1 MKIDF
6 TQYENPIDGLTLSDW
21 ERNEGLDISPE
32 DAALAGIAVEERE
45 NEFELGA
52 TDVDFR
58 FTPEHKLKF
67 AASSVVADIRSN
79 NSLLSIRVRSA
90 PLGATRIFDLAK
102 PIVQNWN
109 LHSFQDDEVDP
120 EREAAPNKIDATIE
134 LANWRGNQP
143 NSLPSYLAKSDPN
156 PFPGLWFLRL
166 VINHSLEDDSL
177 YILSIQTFWRDVE
190 FDKKH
195 QDNTFWERADAIINL
210 ANDQSSDESISR
222 VANSL
227 LYAAARYNAF
237 DYWSFHE
244 TASEFSESRLEAIES
259 CVEQFRKMLV
269 ENFDDHLD
277 RYSETE
283 NGG

>member
-6 TQYENPIDGLTLSDW
+6 TQYENPIDGLTLLDW

-32 DAALAGIAVEERE
+32 DAALAGIVVEESD

-58 FTPEHKLKF
+58 FTPEHKLEF

-79 NSLLSIRVRSA
+79 NSLRSIRVRSA
-90 PLGATRIFDLAK
+90 PLGAARIFDLAK
-102 PIVQNWN
+102 PIVHNWN

-120 EREAAPNKIDATIE
+120 EQEVAPNKIDAATE

-143 NSLPSYLAKSDPN
+143 NSLPSYLAQSDPN

-166 VINHSLEDDSL
+166 VINPSLEDDSL
-177 YILSIQTFWRDVE
+177 YVLSIQTFWRDVE

-227 LYAAARYNAF
+227 LYAAARYNACLL
-237 DYWSFHE
+237 YTSP
-244 TASEFSESRLEAIES
+244 SPR
-259 CVEQFRKMLV
+259 
-269 ENFDDHLD
+269 D
-277 RYSETE
+277 R
-283 NGG
+283 G